1 MSNVVF
7 GLDGIFDPLGS
18 GKQQL
23 TGFWNHFKS
32 EFPKMKEWTMN
43 NDMNQIKKVVTAM
56 TAHSNSM
63 DRSYFFI
70 FGMCQLPTAEP
81 CVKPRSSGKRKNMN
95 TRRSLLLKFV

>member
-1 MSNVVF
+1 
-7 GLDGIFDPLGS
+7 
-18 GKQQL
+18 
-23 TGFWNHFKS
+23 
-32 EFPKMKEWTMN
+32 MN

-81 CVKPRSSGKRKNMN
+81 CVKPHSSGKRKNMN
-95 TRRSLLLKFV
+95 T